1 MATFGP
7 LACAGLV
14 WCAVFLACGSGGR
27 PRATGWEGRAAL
39 RWLRAICQ
47 ALGTLPPVV
56 ALAQL
61 PSWSALCDELIDWM
75 AARKVHLGRDEACAF
90 VLVGGLVGSLVLGL
104 GARSA
109 LGCVVGIGALVVG
122 VPLWCGSR
130 ARARQRALVD
140 EMPEVFR
147 TLAMAL
153 GSGETLTQAVE
164 YVGVHERGY
173 AGRAFAHTAL
183 RLRCGSTTEEAMEA
197 LARELDAPG
206 VGLLTTALV
215 IAQRTGS
222 PLRGLFQS
230 SAELVER
237 QGEYERMLA
246 VKTAQVRL
254 SVRIVC
260 LLPLVLVALLS
271 LISVDF
277 QHGVATVPGMVSVL
291 VAAAMDGCALLI
303 IRRLMRGVL

>member
-1 MATFGP
+1 MEGLGVLSCGACMGAAAFLVSGGGRDRHVSGWGVRMTWRVFRDLLVRMGASP
-7 LACAGLV
+7 LVSMLLKVASWNAFSDEIARRLRAREAYVSREDACAI
-14 WCAVFLACGSGGR
+14 AV
-27 PRATGWEGRAAL
+27 AAL
-39 RWLRAICQ
+39 VLASVCA
-47 ALGTLPPVV
+47 ALL
-56 ALAQL
+56 
-61 PSWSALCDELIDWM
+61 S
-75 AARKVHLGRDEACAF
+75 
-90 VLVGGLVGSLVLGL
+90 
-104 GARSA
+104 RSP
-109 LGCVVGIGALVVG
+109 IGLVVG
-122 VPLWCGSR
+122 VIGFAVGVVVWHSSRVR
-130 ARARQRALVD
+130 ARERALVD

-164 YVGVHERGY
+164 YVGVHEHGY
-173 AGRAFAHTAL
+173 AGEAFVHAAL
-183 RLRCGSTTEEAMEA
+183 RLRCGASTEEAMDQ

-230 SAELVER
+230 SARLVER
-237 QGEYERMLA
+237 QGEYERLLA

-260 LLPLVLVALLS
+260 LLPLLLVCLLS

-277 QHGVATVPGMVSVL
+277 QNGLTTLPGTICLLVATC
-291 VAAAMDGCALLI
+291 MDGLALLI
-303 IRRLMRGVL
+303 IRHLMRGVL